1 MYIIDGAVYI
11 IVTTQQVIVIYQDK
25 SFIELR
31 ASAMGACAVSCAQL
45 KPHPL
50 AEIQFALY

>member
-31 ASAMGACAVSCAQL
+31 ASAMGACAVSCAQR

-50 AEIQFALY
+50 AGIQFALY